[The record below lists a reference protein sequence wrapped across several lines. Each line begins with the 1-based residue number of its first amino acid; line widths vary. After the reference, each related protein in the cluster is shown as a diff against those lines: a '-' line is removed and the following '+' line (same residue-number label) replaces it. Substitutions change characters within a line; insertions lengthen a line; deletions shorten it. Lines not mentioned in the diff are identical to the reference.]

1 MNHTEIKTVGDL
13 LQRIDS
19 YDTGLPGVTYSA
31 FVRHLFRPM
40 DKASMFTHAVLGLCT
55 EHQEALIAPNKENY
69 LEELGDYLF
78 FLLAMTQQ
86 LDPNVVESMELA
98 KVDLLGDEFAD
109 AAMESHKDFGG
120 LLIGVPGPADFASAA
135 KTELL
140 DTAKRWLA
148 YGKTP
153 DAEVTKRAVGAALL
167 LLQSSLG
174 VEGLQGEETPA
185 LALMVRTN
193 VAKLEVR
200 YKGTFSTEQALNR
213 DTQGEMDALSA
224 AVPNA

>member
-55 EHQEALIAPNKENY
+55 EHQEALLAPNRGNY
-69 LEELGDYLF
+69 LEELGDYQF
-78 FLLAMTQQ
+78 FLVAMTQQ
-86 LDPNVVESMELA
+86 LDADVVGAVELGQID
-98 KVDLLGDEFAD
+98 KLGDEFAD
-109 AAMESHKDFGG
+109 AAASCQKDFDGH
-120 LLIGVPGPADFASAA
+120 LSGVPGPADFASAA

-148 YGKTP
+148 YGKAP
-153 DAEVTKRAVGAALL
+153 DAEATKRAVGAALL
-167 LLQSSLG
+167 LQSSLG
-174 VEGLQGEETPA
+174 VAALQGEEAPA
-185 LALMVRTN
+185 LALMIRTN
-193 VAKLEVR
+193 VAKLEAR

-213 DTQGEMDALSA
+213 DTQGEMNALSA
-224 AVPNA
+224 AIPNA

>member
-40 DKASMFTHAVLGLCT
+40 DKVSMFTHAVLGLCT
-55 EHQEALIAPNKENY
+55 EHQEALLAPNKENY
-69 LEELGDYLF
+69 LEELGDCLF
-78 FLLAMTQQ
+78 FLVAMTQQ
-86 LDPNVVESMELA
+86 LDADVVGAVELGQ
-98 KVDLLGDEFAD
+98 VDKLRDEFAD
-109 AAMESHKDFGG
+109 AAASCHKNFDGQ
-120 LLIGVPGPADFASAA
+120 LNALPTPADFASAV

-148 YGKTP
+148 YGKAP
-153 DAEVTKRAVGAALL
+153 DAEATKRAVSAAL
-167 LLQSSLG
+167 LLQSSLDA
-174 VEGLQGEETPA
+174 EDLQGGGAPI

-213 DTQGEMDALSA
+213 DAQGEMNALSA

>member
-55 EHQEALIAPNKENY
+55 EHQEALLAPNRENY
-69 LEELGDYLF
+69 LEELGDYQF
-78 FLLAMTQQ
+78 FLVAMTQQ
-86 LDPNVVESMELA
+86 LDADVVGAVELGQ
-98 KVDLLGDEFAD
+98 VDNLGDEFAD
-109 AAMESHKDFGG
+109 AAASCHKGFDGR
-120 LLIGVPGPADFASAA
+120 LSALPGPADFASAA

-148 YGKTP
+148 YGKAP
-153 DAEVTKRAVGAALL
+153 DAEATKRAVGAALL
-167 LLQSSLG
+167 LQSSLG
-174 VEGLQGEETPA
+174 VEALQGEEAPA
-185 LALMVRTN
+185 LALMIRAN

-213 DTQGEMDALSA
+213 DTQGEMNALSA

>member
-55 EHQEALIAPNKENY
+55 EHQEALLASNKENY
-69 LEELGDYLF
+69 LEELGDYQF
-78 FLLAMTQQ
+78 FFVAMIQQ
-86 LDPNVVESMELA
+86 LDADVVGSLDLRLVDQLA
-98 KVDLLGDEFAD
+98 DKLEQEAQQC
-109 AAMESHKDFGG
+109 HRDFDGCLNG
-120 LLIGVPGPADFASAA
+120 EPGPADFASAA
-135 KTELL
+135 KTVLL

-148 YGKTP
+148 YGKEP
-153 DAEVTKRAVGAALL
+153 NAEATQQAVAA
-167 LLQSSLG
+167 
-174 VEGLQGEETPA
+174 A
-185 LALMVRTN
+185 LALQCSLGMDCMEEGDGPVMPLLVRTN

-213 DTQGEMDALSA
+213 DTQGEMNALSA

>member
-40 DKASMFTHAVLGLCT
+40 DKANMFTHAVLGLCT

-78 FLLAMTQQ
+78 FLVAMTQQ
-86 LDPNVVESMELA
+86 LDADVVGSVELGQ
-98 KVDLLGDEFAD
+98 VDKLGDEFA
-109 AAMESHKDFGG
+109 AAAVECHRGFDGHLG
-120 LLIGVPGPADFASAA
+120 GVPGPGDFASAA

-148 YGKTP
+148 YGKAP
-153 DAEVTKRAVGAALL
+153 DVEATKRAVGAALL
-167 LLQSSLG
+167 LQSSLG
-174 VEGLQGEETPA
+174 VEDLQGEGAPA
-185 LALMVRTN
+185 LALMIRTN

-213 DTQGEMDALSA
+213 DTQGEMNALSA